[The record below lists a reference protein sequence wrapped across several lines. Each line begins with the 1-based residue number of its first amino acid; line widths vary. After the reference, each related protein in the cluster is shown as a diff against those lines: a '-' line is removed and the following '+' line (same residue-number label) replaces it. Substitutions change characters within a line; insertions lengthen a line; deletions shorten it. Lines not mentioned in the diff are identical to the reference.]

1 MDIYV
6 ETLPPAPAQP
16 PKGVIYG
23 HSKIK
28 IYGILWLIDGHF

>member
-23 HSKIK
+23 HSKI
-28 IYGILWLIDGHF
+28 IIHEHLCLIDGHF